1 MRSLISLFTAFIML
15 LGFGGNCVYAEEQE
29 VDVLELRLDEN
40 IATPAVPKKAKQYV
54 VATMDNLRR
63 HLNKNGFNAKSMR
76 QGEVLKIVI
85 QASDRFSP
93 CSVELKPSVKDKF
106 RSLGVVTRE
115 PSNYK
120 LIVAVHTDD
129 TGDSVY
135 ADSISAARAN
145 AIDDI
150 LWEMAGEIDTNV
162 IPYGIGKDEP
172 IDKNTSRQGRAVNR
186 RVEMYIVPDKGLL
199 RLAGVKI

>member
-1 MRSLISLFTAFIML
+1 MRYLISLFTAFSML
-15 LGFGGNCVYAEEQE
+15 IGFGCNYVHAEEQE

-40 IATPAVPKKAKQYV
+40 IASPVVPKKAKQYV
-54 VATMDNLRR
+54 VAAMDNLRR

-76 QGEVLKIVI
+76 QGEVLKFVI
-85 QASDRFSP
+85 PASDLFSP
-93 CSVELKPSVKDKF
+93 CSVELKPSARDKF
-106 RSLGVVTRE
+106 RSLGIVTRE
-115 PSNYK
+115 PSNFK

-129 TGDSVY
+129 TGDTAY

-145 AIDDI
+145 AIDDM